1 MLCRASELAVCVCV
15 CVCASMTVVLE
26 DSSGTDSAEESPGAA
41 KPSVKRVVKK
51 RDRKPSATVHNKVL
65 VNCWSPNS

>member
-1 MLCRASELAVCVCV
+1 
-15 CVCASMTVVLE
+15 MTVVLE

-41 KPSVKRVVKK
+41 KPSIKRVVKK